1 MVWLWRGKRSGGAD
15 DTAFQQV
22 AFEASPTPDGAGGG
36 GGARDSLY
44 GAADPEEA
52 DVIVALGGDGL
63 MLQSLHRTWGPASRS
78 TA

>member
-1 MVWLWRGKRSGGAD
+1 MTRRFSK
-15 DTAFQQV
+15 V
-22 AFEASPTPDGAGGG
+22 AFEASATPEAQ
-36 GGARDSLY
+36 AAAAALAKHY

-63 MLQSLHRTWGPASRS
+63 MLQSLHRIRWGPASRS